1 MPAIFLNI
9 PWYVETLDS
18 MSANFLLE
26 VVEVVEVVEVGEVVV
41 ERYQEQP
48 VSCLLV

>member
-18 MSANFLLE
+18 MSDNFVLE
-26 VVEVVEVVEVGEVVV
+26 VVEVVEVVV

>member
-9 PWYVETLDS
+9 PSYVETLDWE
-18 MSANFLLE
+18 SADSL
-26 VVEVVEVVEVGEVVV
+26 VEVVEAVV

-48 VSCLLV
+48 VSCLLVW

>member
-9 PWYVETLDS
+9 PSYVETLDLE
-18 MSANFLLE
+18 SADSL
-26 VVEVVEVVEVGEVVV
+26 VEVVEAVVEAVV

-48 VSCLLV
+48 VSCLLVW

>member
-1 MPAIFLNI
+1 MPVIFLSI
-9 PWYVETLDS
+9 PWYVETLNS
-18 MSANFLLE
+18 VSANLVMAV
-26 VVEVVEVVEVGEVVV
+26 VVEVVEVVV

>member
-9 PWYVETLDS
+9 PWYVETQDCC
-18 MSANFLLE
+18 SANSVVKE
-26 VVEVVEVVEVGEVVV
+26 VEEEVEAVV

>member
-9 PWYVETLDS
+9 PSYVETLDWE
-18 MSANFLLE
+18 SADSL
-26 VVEVVEVVEVGEVVV
+26 VEVVEVVEAVV

-48 VSCLLV
+48 VSCLLVW